1 MSESESASDFRKI
14 DDSAERA
21 RDSPER
27 GDAPLRCNEVSE
39 KHNARDAG
47 SASHTSAKESVLTEK
62 SKTQASK
69 PPEDLKRDSAK
80 ADVAS
85 LSMLI
90 NPAVPVTSTVTPA
103 SMTPTPKFIV
113 SSAPV
118 RSATPLV
125 VGARVVSA
133 AVTAAGASGQ
143 TSAAHSGGLTVMANQ
158 VRPPAVT
165 QAQLRAAV
173 MALPRASAL
182 QQNVTVARSAQTTSL
197 QLPANFQI
205 PQGLC

>member
-1 MSESESASDFRKI
+1 MSESESANDFRKI

-27 GDAPLRCNEVSE
+27 GDTPLRCNEVSE
-39 KHNARDAG
+39 KLNAHDAT

-69 PPEDLKRDSAK
+69 PTEDLKKDSAK

-90 NPAVPVTSTVTPA
+90 NPAIPVTSTVTPA
-103 SMTPTPKFIV
+103 SMTLTPKFIV

-125 VGARVVSA
+125 VGERMVS
-133 AVTAAGASGQ
+133 AAGASGQ